1 MEPRF
6 PPLYMTRKFP
16 SNHIRT
22 SLTRLSTRSHKIVSE
37 SIRVT
42 NIRVI
47 KFRPLDSQ
55 WRDTKYPTTFVP
67 FYLYGKDGK
76 CFIDHMLLQAPN
88 VQLSAP
94 VTLDFSVP
102 ADYLTKGALLGV
114 SRSEA
119 AMQPAD
125 VESVQWF
132 APGATFEV
140 SVFADPNTSV
150 AHGPSLASAIGT
162 NTPIAKGKMTIGKA
176 TFVDWT
182 RINNQDFTDEQ
193 RASHRMVNFAS
204 GAAPAE
210 TKEEWRHVVE
220 SYFK

>member
-1 MEPRF
+1 M
-6 PPLYMTRKFP
+6 
-16 SNHIRT
+16 
-22 SLTRLSTRSHKIVSE
+22 
-37 SIRVT
+37 T

-47 KFRPLDSQ
+47 KFRPLNSQ
-55 WRDTKYPTTFVP
+55 WRDTKYPTTCVP

-76 CFIDHMLLQAPN
+76 YFIDHMLLQAPN

-102 ADYLTKGALLGV
+102 ADHLTKGALLSV

-132 APGATFEV
+132 APGATLEV
-140 SVFADPNTSV
+140 SVFADPNASA
-150 AHGPSLASAIGT
+150 AHGPGLASSIAKS
-162 NTPIAKGKMTIGKA
+162 TPIAKGKMTIGKG
-176 TFVDWT
+176 TFIDWT
-182 RINNQDFTDEQ
+182 RINNQDFTKEQ
-193 RASHRMVNFAS
+193 RASHRMVNFTS
-204 GAAPAE
+204 GAATAE